1 MAYVLVKLL
10 REDAIAVM
18 YQASVA
24 MVHGD
29 RLTELL
35 QRPGGRG
42 MCRHI
47 DVEDATGGVFHEH
60 KDVKKP
66 KGRRDHAKITGDDR
80 LGMVAPKGLPA
91 WAAVR
96 FPRLWS
102 RRFGMYLRTV
112 LGDTLQTQLEQ
123 ELIRNAPSP
132 TMGSPEPY
140 GG

>member
-66 KGRRDHAKITGDDR
+66 KGRRDHDAKITGDDR

-91 WAAVR
+91 VGCGAFPAAMVEAFR
-96 FPRLWS
+96 HVFAHRPW
-102 RRFGMYLRTV
+102 
-112 LGDTLQTQLEQ
+112 
-123 ELIRNAPSP
+123 
-132 TMGSPEPY
+132 
-140 GG
+140 